1 MAGSSCYQVHHIFC
15 IFCILCSWPNSWK
28 LAVRFCWMAKKSWKS
43 HSNSMIPNKKSWIL
57 LDSAVW
63 SHPHQA
69 PFLFVKL
76 APFGW
81 KSPLAP
87 TAPTMPL
94 VRTLRT
100 LSQPSL
106 CNYGPYGRTTSF
118 LRPGREIHELM
129 RWPLGGFIWL
139 AGWWWLEPW
148 NGLWLSHH
156 IGKNHPNWRTHMFQR
171 GRYTTNQL
179 DLLKFGVFVFRK
191 STTWEI

>member
-1 MAGSSCYQVHHIFC
+1 MA
-15 IFCILCSWPNSWK
+15 SWK
-28 LAVRFCWMAKKSWKS
+28 LAVRFCWMAKKIMEIPFKQYDPQQKIMDSVRFCC
-43 HSNSMIPNKKSWIL
+43 MIPSPSSPI
-57 LDSAVW
+57 S
-63 SHPHQA
+63 
-69 PFLFVKL
+69 FKL

-118 LRPGREIHELM
+118 LRPGLEIHELM
-129 RWPLGGFIWL
+129 RWKLGGFIWL

-148 NGLWLSHH
+148 NGLWRSHH